1 MANHP
6 SPSSGEV
13 GVALNFTTPYNNY
26 TDYPPDAS
34 LLALNVTAQWVT
46 LRFHI
51 LEILDSI
58 FSPET
63 GNQD

>member
-1 MANHP
+1 
-6 SPSSGEV
+6 
-13 GVALNFTTPYNNY
+13 
-26 TDYPPDAS
+26 
-34 LLALNVTAQWVT
+34 VT

-63 GNQD
+63 GNQDWSFQLFFPEKWWYSTPTWAKTVSFHILSNSLITLPLNTQ